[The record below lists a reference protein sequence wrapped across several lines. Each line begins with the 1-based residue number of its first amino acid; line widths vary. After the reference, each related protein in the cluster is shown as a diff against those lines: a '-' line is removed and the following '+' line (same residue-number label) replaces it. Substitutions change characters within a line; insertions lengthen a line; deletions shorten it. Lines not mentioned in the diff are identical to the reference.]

1 MEHCSKRIGETYFRT
16 PSTTVTSFINL
27 LAVLE
32 QNPGTEWQ
40 TQLGG
45 LEVAADTGAT
55 GDLAVEVEEGDE
67 FASFKL

>member
-1 MEHCSKRIGETYFRT
+1 
-16 PSTTVTSFINL
+16 
-27 LAVLE
+27 LE

-40 TQLGG
+40 TLLGG

-55 GDLAVEVEEGDE
+55 GDLAVEVEDGDE